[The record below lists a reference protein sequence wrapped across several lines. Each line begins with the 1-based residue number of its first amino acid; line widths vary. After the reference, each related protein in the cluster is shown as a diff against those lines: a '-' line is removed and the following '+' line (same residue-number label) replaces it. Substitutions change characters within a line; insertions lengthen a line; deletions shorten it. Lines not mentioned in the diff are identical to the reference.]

1 MPDQQPTDVPT
12 LLAFAQR
19 WLGRPL
25 TSVEEEQLRLFA
37 AETAASPAAPP
48 AIPGVKVAG
57 ASLSLI
63 DAERQRVNGLIQ
75 QMMQAMQNT
84 RGDLSG
90 ATAASEAAVL
100 KAVESAKSLDQ
111 LRPGQLRPPQNGEGG
126 SNHMVMSQ
134 IADRLANLVQAE
146 VRACF
151 DREFGN
157 LAQQM
162 QAVVEAARAQGLI
175 AAAPAAE
182 PEAPPPPPAA

>member
-1 MPDQQPTDVPT
+1 MQDTQPTDFAT
-12 LLAFAQR
+12 LRQFAEK

-25 TSVEEEQLRLFA
+25 VGAEEEQLQRFA
-37 AETAASPAAPP
+37 SETATPPAVPAADVAAASP
-48 AIPGVKVAG
+48 
-57 ASLSLI
+57 SLI
-63 DAERQRVNGLIQ
+63 DAERQRVQGLIQ
-75 QMMQAMQNT
+75 QMMQKMQNT
-84 RGDLSG
+84 RGDLNG

-151 DREFGN
+151 EREFGS

-175 AAAPAAE
+175 GAPPAASAAE
-182 PEAPPPPPAA
+182 PQAPASPPAA

>member
-1 MPDQQPTDVPT
+1 MPDQQPTDFAT
-12 LLAFAQR
+12 LRQFAEK

-25 TSVEEEQLRLFA
+25 RGPEEEQLRHFA
-37 AETAASPAAPP
+37 CETSASPAVPAAEVAPQAP
-48 AIPGVKVAG
+48 
-57 ASLSLI
+57 SLI
-63 DAERQRVNGLIQ
+63 DAERQRVQGLIE
-75 QMMQAMQNT
+75 QMMQKMQNT

-111 LRPGQLRPPQNGEGG
+111 LRPGQLRPPQSGEGG
-126 SNHMVMSQ
+126 SNHMVMAQ

-151 DREFGN
+151 EREFGS

-162 QAVVEAARAQGLI
+162 QAVVAAARAQGLI

-182 PEAPPPPPAA
+182 PEAPTPPSAA

>member
-1 MPDQQPTDVPT
+1 MQDQQPTDFAT
-12 LLAFAQR
+12 LLQFAQR

-25 TSVEEEQLRLFA
+25 TRVEEEQLRRFA
-37 AETAASPAAPP
+37 AETAAQPAAP
-48 AIPGVKVAG
+48 AAEVA
-57 ASLSLI
+57 ASSPSLI

-75 QMMQAMQNT
+75 QMMQTMQNT

-100 KAVESAKSLDQ
+100 RTVESAKALDQ
-111 LRPGQLRPPQNGEGG
+111 LRPGQLRPPQNGEGV

-134 IADRLANLVQAE
+134 IADRLANLVQSE

-182 PEAPPPPPAA
+182 PDAPPPPPPAA